1 MRVEKSELEQVQNYL
16 RRLFRNPEIRL
27 VPRAQKPDMAEFYI
41 GEKLNGM
48 LSLDTEDG
56 DRSYNLQ
63 IGVPETDLQKAAAY
77 LRTLLGNPD
86 IKVLARPKK
95 KDSAEVFVGEEFIA
109 VLFLEE
115 NGKSFAFQMAILDTD
130 LDETAD

>member
-1 MRVEKSELEQVQNYL
+1 MEKSELEQVQNYL

-27 VPRAQKPDMAEFYI
+27 TPRAQKPDMAEFYV

-63 IGVPETDLQKAAAY
+63 IGVPETDLQKSAAY

-109 VLFLEE
+109 VLFLED

>member
-1 MRVEKSELEQVQNYL
+1 MEKSELEQVQNYL

-27 VPRAQKPDMAEFYI
+27 APRAQKPDMAEFYI
-41 GEKLNGM
+41 GEKLDG
-48 LSLDTEDG
+48 LLTLDTEDG

-63 IGVPETDLQKAAAY
+63 IGVPETDLQRASAY
-77 LRTLLGNPD
+77 LRNLLGNPD

-95 KDSAEVFVGEEFIA
+95 TDSAEVYVGDEFIA
-109 VLFLEE
+109 VLFLED

-130 LDETAD
+130 LDETAA